1 MWTFITEYFWQR
13 HEIDSKSK
21 FRVFKK
27 LAIENWCINL
37 QSTKAANSAT
47 KMPLW
52 KQYSPPPQMS
62 SFVSLHSSLDRRICL
77 VTSGGTTVP
86 FEKNTVR
93 FLDNFSQG
101 TRGAASAEQFLEEEE
116 EASSEREEGAYA
128 VVFLHR
134 QGSLRPFRR
143 WVLGAEMLF

>member
-1 MWTFITEYFWQR
+1 M
-13 HEIDSKSK
+13 
-21 FRVFKK
+21 
-27 LAIENWCINL
+27 
-37 QSTKAANSAT
+37 
-47 KMPLW
+47 
-52 KQYSPPPQMS
+52 
-62 SFVSLHSSLDRRICL
+62 

>member
-1 MWTFITEYFWQR
+1 M
-13 HEIDSKSK
+13 
-21 FRVFKK
+21 
-27 LAIENWCINL
+27 
-37 QSTKAANSAT
+37 
-47 KMPLW
+47 
-52 KQYSPPPQMS
+52 
-62 SFVSLHSSLDRRICL
+62 

-101 TRGAASAEQFLEEEE
+101 TRGAASAEKFLEEEE

-143 WVLGAEMLF
+143 WVVCRYVNLGK

>member
-1 MWTFITEYFWQR
+1 
-13 HEIDSKSK
+13 
-21 FRVFKK
+21 
-27 LAIENWCINL
+27 
-37 QSTKAANSAT
+37 
-47 KMPLW
+47 
-52 KQYSPPPQMS
+52 MS
-62 SFVSLHSSLDRRICL
+62 SFVSLHSSLGRRICL

-101 TRGAASAEQFLEEEE
+101 TRGAASAEQFLEEA
-116 EASSEREEGAYA
+116 ASSEREEGAYA

-143 WVLGAEMLF
+143 WVLGVELLHPSKLCSSCDP